1 MPFLRY
7 DRDRRGNL
15 STYLVH
21 TFRKG
26 GKPHSLVLYWFRS
39 PPNVRVGRLPI
50 DDDTIRTIEELYPDL
65 AFDWPTLLSQRPPPL
80 EIKKG
85 TNRRRQNKAP
95 KKGSAGGGRRSG
107 GVSQVED
114 GLGPE
119 GDSVES
125 RVGVM
130 DSFQEGMQSDHSPDE
145 RAESRE
151 MSSPDVAQESQ
162 ATVDEQVQV
171 KADDGGLSQGE
182 SELEKPIDQVDDPS
196 MRGTDS
202 DG

>member
-39 PPNVRVGRLPI
+39 PPNVRVGRLAI

-80 EIKKG
+80 EMKKG

-114 GLGPE
+114 VLGSE

-151 MSSPDVAQESQ
+151 MSSPGVAQESQ

-182 SELEKPIDQVDDPS
+182 SELEKPIDQVNDPS

>member
-7 DRDRRGNL
+7 ERDRRGNL

-21 TFRKG
+21 TFRKE

-39 PPNVRVGRLPI
+39 PPNVRVGRLAI
-50 DDDTIRTIEELYPDL
+50 DDDTIGAIEELYPDL
-65 AFDWPTLLSQRPPPL
+65 AFDWPKLLSQRPPPL
-80 EIKKG
+80 EMKKG
-85 TNRRRQNKAP
+85 TSRRRQDKTP

-114 GLGPE
+114 VLGSE

>member
-39 PPNVRVGRLPI
+39 PPNVRVGRLAI

-65 AFDWPTLLSQRPPPL
+65 AFDWPKLLSQRPPPL
-80 EIKKG
+80 EMKKL
-85 TNRRRQNKAP
+85 TSRRRQDKAP
-95 KKGSAGGGRRSG
+95 KRDSVGGGRQSG
-107 GVSQVED
+107 GVCQKENS
-114 GLGPE
+114 L
-119 GDSVES
+119 ES
-125 RVGVM
+125 RVGGM
-130 DSFQEGMQSDHSPDE
+130 DSHQEGRESDNSPE
-145 RAESRE
+145 GRAESTE
-151 MSSPDVAQESQ
+151 LSSPDVVLESQ
-162 ATVDEQVQV
+162 AAVDEKVQV
-171 KADDGGLSQGE
+171 EANDSGLSQRE
-182 SELEKPIDQVDDPS
+182 SELEKPIDQVDGPPTT
-196 MRGTDS
+196 GTDS

>member
-39 PPNVRVGRLPI
+39 PPNVRVGSLAI

-65 AFDWPTLLSQRPPPL
+65 AFDWPTLLSQRPPSL
-80 EIKKG
+80 EMKKW
-85 TNRRRQNKAP
+85 TNKRNQGKGPKGGSVRRRRSRGDNHVEEALSSEG
-95 KKGSAGGGRRSG
+95 GSIGSQGNLMDSRDAGTDPGQS
-107 GVSQVED
+107 
-114 GLGPE
+114 PE
-119 GDSVES
+119 GMLES
-125 RVGVM
+125 T
-130 DSFQEGMQSDHSPDE
+130 EIPSPDGDVQ
-145 RAESRE
+145 AEE
-151 MSSPDVAQESQ
+151 NVSSSSQ
-162 ATVDEQVQV
+162 R
-171 KADDGGLSQGE
+171 E
-182 SELEKPIDQVDDPS
+182 SELEKPIDQVDGPPMS
-196 MRGTDS
+196 GTDP